1 MMKINFK
8 AIKLLIKT
16 IGYLPEDGTNDV
28 YYKKYSQHNNYI
40 IRVNFNT
47 QKIEYREND
56 VKAENGIQWGDLTTS
71 NFENSEN
78 FVVLECVNR
87 LLEKGYAPRNLY
99 LEYKFPL
106 GRNEKGKLDIL
117 VLDNNGKAYLMI
129 ECKTWGTEFKKEE
142 KKMLKNGGQLFS
154 YYVQD
159 KATKYLC
166 LYTSHLSNNN
176 DLKYK
181 NNIIKVDEA
190 WTELTNQKEIHD
202 HWNKNTKDNGIFEEW
217 ANAYDVEIKALVR
230 SRLLPLTKDDSGRI
244 FNQFAEILRHNVVS
258 DKPNAFNKILNLFI
272 CKIIDEDKNDNEQVE
287 FQWLENDTIES
298 LQIRLNDLYK
308 QGMHRFLDIDVT
320 DFSEN
325 DIANT
330 LINISDSNTQKTIR
344 DMFVKIRLQKNP
356 EFAFIEVYDD
366 TSFKL
371 NARVVREVVELLQ
384 PYQFRYGHKQQFL
397 GNFFELLLNTSIK
410 QEAGQFFTPV
420 PITRYIVSSLP
431 IKEMIE
437 KKLKANEA
445 EILPSIIDFA
455 CGTGHFLTEYMDKVQ
470 SIIENE
476 IDISKAKPI
485 ARKKL
490 QGWID
495 YDKFGWAGDYVYG
508 IDADYRLVKS
518 AKVSSFLNGDGEA
531 NIIRANGL
539 DHFEKSKEYK
549 GKLKITSNED
559 HKDNAQFDILIA
571 NPPYSVNAFKSTV
584 KYGEESFELFNKF
597 TDSSSEIECLFI
609 ERMKQLLKVGGFAG
623 VILPSSVLSNTGIY
637 TETREILL
645 KYFKIIAITE
655 FGSNT
660 FMATNTNTVAL
671 FLERRPNSDYQHIQV
686 AVNSFFEKCKD
697 FTVLGIENAF
707 SKYVANVF
715 DGISFEDYIS
725 FIEKKPNQNVMNC
738 EIYNDYCVW
747 FSNLPKVK
755 KLKKTKT
762 FKNKSSE
769 NQTRE
774 LNELFYSKVLSME
787 HDKVFSFLLTYDQ
800 KTIITRVG
808 EKQEEKLFLGY
819 KFSKTRGHEGIKY
832 LPDGT
837 SLYDEDDQLNSEKAN
852 YYVYSAYRRD
862 YPEISEKMR
871 DNISTVDTNDL
882 INLKSVPFEKVMN
895 LNAGLKLEF
904 DTKYPLEPL
913 QKYVHI
919 QRGVTYDKDDQIY
932 KESNNVIL
940 TADNITLSNKLN
952 IVKKVYLTE
961 QFVLDDKTKLMSDDL
976 FMCMSSGSRKHV
988 GKIAYIESDMPY
1000 HAGGFMGIL
1009 RKNDNSP
1016 QNIMRYIYSIMSMQN
1031 TRDYFSKICTGSNI
1045 KNLNDLDLNIRLP
1058 MPPQDIRD
1066 SFVSEIEEIETSIS
1080 SVEEKLVKTKEN
1092 LQLFVDE
1099 IEQTYSFK
1107 TTKVKYV
1114 ANLNPEKPNKT
1125 AFDKHM
1131 LVSFVDM
1138 PSVSEDGYIKKTT
1151 DRQFGTVISGGYT
1164 CFQNGDIIIAKI
1176 TPCMEN
1182 GKCALVTGMTNN
1194 YGFGSTEFHVIRA
1207 NEEKILAKFL
1217 FTMLNR
1223 EKVRLSAKANMTG
1236 ASGHKRVPE
1245 QFYSNLDIID
1255 IDVEKQKDVV
1265 LQVEKFES
1273 TITAL
1278 ENEIASAEERKQAIL
1293 EKYLK

>member
-1 MMKINFK
+1 MKISQEQVKSLLK
-8 AIKLLIKT
+8 AMD
-16 IGYLPEDGTNDV
+16 YHPEDGVNNI
-28 YYKKYSQHNNYI
+28 YYKKYSSHNNYI

-47 QKIEYREND
+47 RKIEYRENN
-56 VKAENGIQWGDLTTS
+56 VKAEDGIRWGDLTTS

-78 FVVLECVNR
+78 FVVLECIDR
-87 LLEKGYAPRNLY
+87 LLEKGYAPKNLY

-117 VLDNNGKAYLMI
+117 VFDNDGKAYLMI
-129 ECKTWGTEFKKEE
+129 ECKTWGAEFTKEE
-142 KKMLKNGGQLFS
+142 KKMLKDGGQLFS

-166 LYTSHLSNNN
+166 LYTSQLSKKNIE
-176 DLKYK
+176 YK

-190 WTELTNQKEIHD
+190 WAELTNQKEIHD

-287 FQWLENDTIES
+287 FQWLEDDTDES

-308 QGMHRFLDIDVT
+308 QGMSRFLDIDVT

-330 LINISDSNTQKTIR
+330 LINISDSNAQKAIR
-344 DMFVKIRLQKNP
+344 DMFVKLRLQKNP

-397 GNFFELLLNTSIK
+397 GDFFELLLNTSIK
-410 QEAGQFFTPV
+410 QEAGQYFTPV
-420 PITRYIVSSLP
+420 PITRYIISSLP

-445 EILPSIIDFA
+445 EMLPSVIDFA

-518 AKVSSFLNGDGEA
+518 SKVSSFLNGDGEA

-549 GKLKITSNED
+549 GKLKMTSNED

-571 NPPYSVNAFKSTV
+571 NPPYAVNAFKSTV
-584 KYGEESFELFNKF
+584 KFGDESFELFNKF

-637 TETREILL
+637 TATREILL
-645 KYFKIIAITE
+645 KYFKVVAITE

-660 FMATNTNTVAL
+660 FMATNTNTVTL

-686 AVNSFFEKCKD
+686 AVNNFFEKRKD
-697 FTVLGIENAF
+697 FTVLGVEKAF

-715 DGISFEDYIS
+715 DGVSFEDYIS
-725 FIEKKPNQNVMNC
+725 FIEKKPTQKIIDC

-747 FSNLPKVK
+747 FENLPEVK
-755 KLKKTKT
+755 KLKDTKS
-762 FKNKSSE
+762 FRNKSSE
-769 NQTRE
+769 DQKRE
-774 LNELFYSKVLSME
+774 LKDLFYGKVLSME
-787 HDKVFSFLLTYDQ
+787 REKVFSFLLTYGQ

-819 KFSKTRGHEGIKY
+819 EFSKTRGHEGIKA

-837 SLYDEDDQLNSEKAN
+837 SLYDEEDQLNCEKAN
-852 YYVYSAYRRD
+852 YYVYSAYRGE
-862 YPEISEKMR
+862 YPEISENMQT
-871 DNISTVDTNDL
+871 NISTVDTNDL
-882 INLKSVPFEKVMN
+882 INLRSVPFEKVMN

-904 DTKYPLEPL
+904 DTKYPLERL
-913 QKYVHI
+913 QEYVHI

-932 KESNNVIL
+932 RESENVIL
-940 TADNITLSNKLN
+940 TADNITLANKLN

-988 GKIAYIESDMPY
+988 GKIAYIENDMPY

-1016 QNIMRYIYSIMSMQN
+1016 KNVMRYIYSIMSMQN
-1031 TRDYFSKICTGSNI
+1031 TRDYFSKISTGSNI
-1045 KNLNDLDLNIRLP
+1045 KNLNDFDLNIRLP

-1066 SFVSEIEEIETSIS
+1066 SFVSEIEEVETSIS
-1080 SVEEKLVKTKEN
+1080 SVSERLIKAKAD
-1092 LQLFVDE
+1092 LQIFVDG
-1099 IEQTYSFK
+1099 IEQTYSSK

-1114 ANLNPEKPNKT
+1114 ANLNPEKPDKT

-1138 PSVSEDGYIKKTT
+1138 PSVSEDGYIKKAT
-1151 DRQFGTVISGGYT
+1151 DRPFGTVISGGYT

-1207 NEEKILAKFL
+1207 NEQKILAKFL

-1255 IDVEKQKDVV
+1255 IDIEKQKEIVS
-1265 LQVEKFES
+1265 QVEKIES
-1273 TITAL
+1273 EITAL

>member
-1 MMKINFK
+1 M
-8 AIKLLIKT
+8 
-16 IGYLPEDGTNDV
+16 GYLPEDGVDNIF
-28 YYKKYSQHNNYI
+28 YKKYSQHNNYI
-40 IRVNFNT
+40 VRVNFNT
-47 QKIEYREND
+47 QKIEYREKAI
-56 VKAENGIQWGDLTTS
+56 KAEDGIQWGDLTTS

-87 LLEKGYAPRNLY
+87 LLEKGYAPKNLY

-117 VLDNNGKAYLMI
+117 VFDKDGKAYLMI
-129 ECKTWGTEFKKEE
+129 ECKTWGTEFSKEE

-166 LYTSHLSNNN
+166 LYTSQVSKK
-176 DLKYK
+176 DIVYK

-190 WTELTNQKEIHD
+190 WAELSNQKEIHD
-202 HWNKNTKDNGIFEEW
+202 HWNKNTKDNGVFEDW

-287 FQWLENDTIES
+287 FQWLDDDTDES

-308 QGMHRFLDIDVT
+308 QGMSRFLDIDVT

-330 LINISDSNTQKTIR
+330 LINISDSNAQKAIR
-344 DMFVKIRLQKNP
+344 DMFVKLRLQKNP

-397 GNFFELLLNTSIK
+397 GNFFELLLTTSIK
-410 QEAGQFFTPV
+410 QEAGQYFTPV
-420 PITRYIVSSLP
+420 PIARYIISSLP

-445 EILPSIIDFA
+445 EMLPSVIDFA

-476 IDISKAKPI
+476 IDINKAKPI

-518 AKVSSFLNGDGEA
+518 SKVSSFLNGDGEA

-539 DHFEKSKEYK
+539 DNFEKSKEYK
-549 GKLKITSNED
+549 GKLKITSHED
-559 HKDNAQFDILIA
+559 RKDNAQFDILIA

-584 KYGEESFELFNKF
+584 KFGEESFELFNRF

-609 ERMKQLLKVGGFAG
+609 ERMKQLLKIGGFAG

-637 TETREILL
+637 TSARDILL
-645 KYFKIIAITE
+645 KYFKIVGITE

-660 FMATNTNTVAL
+660 FMATNTNTVTL
-671 FLERRPNSDYQHIQV
+671 FLERRPNSDFKHIQV
-686 AVNSFFEKCKD
+686 AVNSFFEKHKD
-697 FTVLGIENAF
+697 FTVLGIEKAF
-707 SKYVANVF
+707 SKYVASVF
-715 DGISFEDYIS
+715 DGISLEDYIS
-725 FIEKKPNQNVMNC
+725 FIDKKPNQKIIDC
-738 EIYNDYCVW
+738 EIFNDYCVW
-747 FSNLPKVK
+747 FENLPEVK
-755 KLKKTKT
+755 KLKKTKS

-769 NQTRE
+769 DQKLE
-774 LNELFYSKVLSME
+774 LNELFYVKVLSME
-787 HDKVFSFLLTYDQ
+787 REKVFSFLLTYGQ

-819 KFSKTRGHEGIKY
+819 EFSKTRGHEGIKD
-832 LPDGT
+832 LPSGT
-837 SLYDEDDQLNSEKAN
+837 SLFDEEDQLNCEKAN
-852 YYVYSAYRRD
+852 YYVYSAYRGE
-862 YPEISEKMR
+862 YPEISDNMQN
-871 DNISTVDTNDL
+871 NISIVDTNDL
-882 INLKSVPFEKVMN
+882 INLKSVPFDKIMN

-904 DTKYPLEPL
+904 DTKYPLERL
-913 QKYVHI
+913 QEYVHI
-919 QRGVTYDKDDQIY
+919 QRGVTYDKDDQVY
-932 KESNNVIL
+932 SESENVIL
-940 TADNITLSNKLN
+940 TADNITLANKLN
-952 IVKKVYLTE
+952 IVKKVYLNE
-961 QFVLDDKTKLMSDDL
+961 HFVLDDKTKLMCDDL

-988 GKIAYIESDMPY
+988 GKIAYIENDMSY

-1009 RKNDNSP
+1009 RRKDNSP
-1016 QNIMRYIYSIMSMQN
+1016 QNVMRYIYSILSMQN

-1058 MPPQDIRD
+1058 MPPQEIRD
-1066 SFVSEIEEIETSIS
+1066 SFVSEIEEVEMSIS
-1080 SVEEKLVKTKEN
+1080 SFSDKLAKVKAD
-1092 LQLFVDE
+1092 LQLFVDD
-1099 IEQTYSFK
+1099 IEKTYSSN
-1107 TTKVKYV
+1107 TIKVKHV
-1114 ANLNPEKPNKT
+1114 ANLNPEKPDKNE
-1125 AFDKHM
+1125 FDKHM

-1138 PSVSEDGYIKKTT
+1138 PSVSEDGYILKAV
-1151 DRQFGTVISGGYT
+1151 DRQFGTVITGGYT

-1182 GKCALVTGMTNN
+1182 GKCALVSGMTNN
-1194 YGFGSTEFHVIRA
+1194 YGFGSTEFHVIRTD
-1207 NEEKILAKFL
+1207 EKKMLAKFL

-1223 EKVRLSAKANMTG
+1223 EKIRLLAKANMTG

-1245 QFYSNLDIID
+1245 QFYANLDIID
-1255 IDVEKQKDVV
+1255 VDIDKQKEIVS
-1265 LQVEKFES
+1265 QVEAMENEIS
-1273 TITAL
+1273 AL
-1278 ENEIASAEERKQAIL
+1278 ENKIAKIEEQKQEIL
-1293 EKYLK
+1293 HKYLK